1 MEATTMKRTARTLLT
16 TTLLIGVS
24 GLAHAAQDSHNHNDG
39 FIIESAA
46 HPDHND
52 DQSKPTSR
60 SVTNY
65 TISDNN
71 HSYELR
77 MEDGHYIV
85 KVDGKLVPDKQVKKK
100 GDVIIAYDTKGE
112 VIYEFKTGYSFS
124 SSVASPKLPQT
135 PIVLRALN
143 TGNNPSGNVTIDVQA
158 STAPKVMLGIYSDEP
173 GESLREHLGIKGD
186 AIIVESVIK
195 GLSADKAGIKDNDII
210 ISIDG
215 SDGVSSAGLTKI
227 LRKHTPGDNIE
238 IIVLRKGTKMKLD
251 TKLLAY
257 DAVALGHDSSSSN
270 LWITED
276 SKFPAVTGRAT
287 IDRLSPQNDFFFAP
301 QAREQTQERI
311 IAKLREKGI
320 GEDIIATIEDDLAI
334 TLDGNFWA
342 SKGQGSSNQRI
353 FQLKHDDDH
362 SAQSDDQRFL
372 AETMRKKAEQAMR
385 EAERMTLEFKDGQLL
400 LKRHAEGLQNHL
412 HQLEEKLH
420 KQVPHIEEEI
430 GGRLEE
436 LEDRLN
442 QLEDALD
449 ERMESLS
456 GLIERLIDRLDED

>member
-1 MEATTMKRTARTLLT
+1 MEATTMKRTAQTVLT
-16 TTLLIGVS
+16 TALLIGVS

-46 HPDHND
+46 HPDHD
-52 DQSKPTSR
+52 DDHSKTTSR

-65 TISDNN
+65 VVSDND

-112 VIYEFKTGYSFS
+112 VIYEFQTGYSFS
-124 SSVASPKLPQT
+124 QSIDVPRTPQLPK
-135 PIVLRALN
+135 VMRAIH
-143 TGNNPSGNVTIDVQA
+143 TGNTASGNVTIDLQA
-158 STAPKVMLGIYSDEP
+158 TAAPKVMLGIYSDEP

-227 LRKHTPGDNIE
+227 LRKHAPGDNIE
-238 IIVLRKGTKMKLD
+238 IVVLRKGTKMKLD

-257 DAVALGHDSSSSN
+257 DAVALGHDSSSNSI
-270 LWITED
+270 WVTED
-276 SKFPAVTGRAT
+276 SQFPAVTGRTT

-301 QAREQTQERI
+301 QAREQTQDRI

-320 GEDIIATIEDDLAI
+320 EEDIIASIEEDLAS
-334 TLDGNFWA
+334 TLDGNFWTP
-342 SKGQGSSNQRI
+342 KGQRNNNQRM
-353 FQLKHDDDH
+353 FQLQHDDH
-362 SAQSDDQRFL
+362 AAQSDDQRFL
-372 AETMRKKAEQAMR
+372 AETMQKKAEQAMR

-420 KQVPHIEEEI
+420 EQMPHIEEEL

-442 QLEDALD
+442 QLEEALD

-456 GLIERLIDRLDED
+456 GLIERLINRLDED